1 MSWARVLMC
10 AIQDGHICTRGGVK
24 KKEFVLPYRLTWEI
38 IRRHKQDRA
47 IVLTTHSM
55 EEADILCD
63 RIAIMA
69 DGRLAAV
76 GSSLDLKTRF
86 GVG

>member
-1 MSWARVLMC
+1 M
-10 AIQDGHICTRGGVK
+10 
-24 KKEFVLPYRLTWEI
+24 
-38 IRRHKQDRA
+38 
-47 IVLTTHSM
+47 LTTHSM

-76 GSSLDLKTRF
+76 GSSLDLKTRY
-86 GVG
+86 GVGCPPGNSNPEL

>member
-1 MSWARVLMC
+1 M
-10 AIQDGHICTRGGVK
+10 
-24 KKEFVLPYRLTWEI
+24 TWDI
-38 IRRHKQDRA
+38 IRRHKAERA

-55 EEADILCD
+55 EEADMLCD

-69 DGRLAAV
+69 DGHLAAV